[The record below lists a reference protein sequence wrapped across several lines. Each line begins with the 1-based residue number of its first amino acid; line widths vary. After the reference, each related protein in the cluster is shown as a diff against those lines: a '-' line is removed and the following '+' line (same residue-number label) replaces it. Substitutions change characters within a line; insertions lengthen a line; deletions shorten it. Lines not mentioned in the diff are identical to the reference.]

1 MIWRSLIFIDKSV
14 TLLLEVAKYSPA
26 IGKIWMTFL
35 FLFRLFTLVN
45 ISGSVFVE
53 DVSHFTCNTLTPGC
67 QGACFNKM
75 INFSHVKFWQ
85 LQLLLVATP
94 SVIFVLFSMQR
105 ISTKLSSST
114 SYKLEREKNFVIQGE
129 DRENLRRRRTAQNDD
144 NNTSDSCEYDNR
156 DDVALLGR
164 RISGEHPRIQ
174 GILVAYVV
182 QAVCRT
188 IIEALFLGLQCYFF
202 QFYFPDIFICEEQ
215 PCKNQ
220 DEFFF
225 LNRRLNKQEPLN
237 PGHVECFNLK
247 WKEKTFFHNFMLAL
261 TALSLILN
269 LIELIVFVLKWIR
282 DSSRAPGDI
291 PLLVMAT
298 KSSLTP
304 PSGQANLIQ
313 IPPVDVLSTE

>member
-14 TLLLEVAKYSPA
+14 ALLLEVAKYSPA
-26 IGKIWMTFL
+26 IGKIWMNFL

-45 ISGSVFVE
+45 ISGSVFAD
-53 DVSHFTCNTLTPGC
+53 DVAHFTCNTLQIGC
-67 QGACFNKM
+67 KDACFNKM

-114 SYKLEREKNFVIQGE
+114 SYKLESEKNVVIEGE
-129 DRENLRRRRTAQNDD
+129 DRVNLRRRRTAQNDG
-144 NNTSDSCEYDNR
+144 NNTSNSCEYDNR

-164 RISGEHPRIQ
+164 RISGEYPRIQ

-182 QAVCRT
+182 QVVCRT
-188 IIEALFLGLQCYFF
+188 IIEAVFLGLQCYFF
-202 QFYFPDIFICEEQ
+202 QFYFPDIFICGEQ
-215 PCKNQ
+215 PC
-220 DEFFF
+220 
-225 LNRRLNKQEPLN
+225 
-237 PGHVECFNLK
+237 PGRVDCFNLK

-269 LIELIVFVLKWIR
+269 LIELTVFVLKWIR
-282 DSSRAPGDI
+282 DLSKAPGDI

-298 KSSLTP
+298 ESSFTP